1 MNPRRRCE
9 LTCSR
14 PRRPCPALAS
24 AFPWDAVGDST
35 ASSGRAASANNTR
48 LQAVHDVRTFVTIA
62 VLNRQDR
69 PVDLDTALS
78 RFDVV
83 ETNLS
88 RLEKVIEEYEGLV
101 PEGISFTAGSPEG
114 LRADELRA
122 AYDEIVATLPAI
134 DGWRMTAELIDLD
147 DIAQARLD
155 ANEISEPEILIRLGK
170 AMAEPMRE
178 TKEYRRRFARQRRL
192 LVRERARTLLT
203 EIDRAL
209 DQLAYYDGEPNAEVQ
224 HERWEDLK
232 ASFAEL
238 ERLLGSGV
246 LHRGRWS
253 DLKRHLAFGLG
264 VDLRDIISHDWPDV
278 RPRIEEG
285 LYDALEP
292 LPVDVG
298 DLADVVA
305 DRPSGRVSTRLAWE
319 DLSPEDFERLVF
331 NLLTTAGTYENVEW
345 AMRTN
350 APDRGRDIAAHR
362 VTTDPLSGVHRAR
375 VAVQCKHWTT
385 KSVRPDDVSSEVT
398 SVQLWDNPPIDVLI
412 IVTSGRLT
420 MDAISWIEKHNATGT
435 RPRIEYWT
443 DSHLESLLAQRPE
456 LVTEFGLRNG

>member
-1 MNPRRRCE
+1 
-9 LTCSR
+9 
-14 PRRPCPALAS
+14 
-24 AFPWDAVGDST
+24 
-35 ASSGRAASANNTR
+35 
-48 LQAVHDVRTFVTIA
+48 
-62 VLNRQDR
+62 
-69 PVDLDTALS
+69 VDLNTALS

-88 RLEKVIEEYEGLV
+88 RLEKVIEDYDELV
-101 PEGISFTAGSPEG
+101 PDGISFTAGSPEG

-122 AYDEIVATLPAI
+122 AYAEILATLPAI
-134 DGWRMTAELIDLD
+134 DGWRMTAELVDLD
-147 DIAQARLD
+147 DIAQARFD

-178 TKEYRRRFARQRRL
+178 AKNYRRGLARQRRL
-192 LVRERARTLLT
+192 LVRERARLLLT

-209 DQLAYYDGEPNAEVQ
+209 AELAVYDGESNAEIE
-224 HERWEDLK
+224 HPRWDDLK
-232 ASFAEL
+232 TCFAEL
-238 ERLLGSGV
+238 ERLLGGGV
-246 LHRGRWS
+246 LHRGRWP

-264 VDLRDIISHDWPDV
+264 VDLRDIIDHDWPDV

-292 LPVDVG
+292 LPVEVA

-305 DRPSGRVSTRLAWE
+305 DRPSGPVSTRLAWE
-319 DLSPEDFERLVF
+319 DLAPEDFERLIF
-331 NLLTTAGTYENVEW
+331 NLLTTAGSYENVEW

-350 APDRGRDIAAHR
+350 APDRGRDIAAYR
-362 VTTDPLSGVHRAR
+362 VSTDPLSGVHRAR

-385 KSVRPDDVSSEVT
+385 KSVRPDDVSSEIT

-420 MDAISWIEKHNATGT
+420 MDAISWIEKHNAAGT

-443 DSHLESLLAQRPE
+443 DSHLESLLAQRPD
-456 LVTEFGLRNG
+456 LVTEFHLRH